1 MAATPLWTVK
11 DVAEYLGMSTRFVY
25 EHAGVLGGCKVGRT
39 IKFRQADVDAWVDK
53 QRLIPPRRRKSA

>member
-1 MAATPLWTVK
+1 VK